1 MKGKCNYMKEMNRTL
16 ELIQERSSI
25 RRYKDTPL
33 SEEEINTLKRVA
45 LATPTGQNLQ
55 ELRYAFVTDQ
65 KIIKAVDERCFY
77 HNPEMLERMKKRDA
91 DSIFY
96 GAPLVV
102 FVSAKD
108 TSWADADAG
117 IAVANLA
124 LAAQSMGLGSVI
136 LGFPRSAF
144 KPDDPENCCALLGM
158 EEGEHFRLSI
168 AIGHP
173 DTTKE
178 PHEQDP
184 SHIRDFLV

>member
-1 MKGKCNYMKEMNRTL
+1 MKEMNRTL

-25 RRYKDTPL
+25 RRFKKDPL
-33 SEEEINTLKRVA
+33 TEAEINTLKRAA
-45 LATPTGQNLQ
+45 LATPTGQNFQ

-65 KIIKAVDERCFY
+65 KIIKAVDERCFH
-77 HNPEMLERMKKRDA
+77 HNPEMLERLKSRDS

-108 TSWADADAG
+108 TTWAAADSG
-117 IAVANLA
+117 IAVAILA

-136 LGFPRSAF
+136 LGMPRAAF
-144 KPDDPENCCALLGM
+144 MHDDPQNCCALLGM
-158 EEGEHFRLSI
+158 EEGEKFRLAI

-178 PHEQDP
+178 QHDKDP
-184 SHIRDFLV
+184 THIRDFLG

>member
-1 MKGKCNYMKEMNRTL
+1 MKEMNRTL

-25 RRYKDTPL
+25 RRYKKDPL
-33 SEEEINTLKRVA
+33 TEAEINTLKRAA
-45 LATPTGQNLQ
+45 LATPTGQNFQ

-65 KIIKAVDERCFY
+65 TIIKAIDERCFY
-77 HNPEMLERMKKRDA
+77 HSPEILERLKNRDTN
-91 DSIFY
+91 SIFY

-108 TSWADADAG
+108 TTWAYADSG
-117 IAVANLA
+117 IAVGILA

-136 LGFPRSAF
+136 LGMPRGAF
-144 KPDDPENCCALLGM
+144 KPDDPENCCALLEM
-158 EEGEHFRLSI
+158 EEGEQFRLAI

-178 PHEQDP
+178 QHEKNP
-184 SHIRDFLV
+184 SHIRDFLG